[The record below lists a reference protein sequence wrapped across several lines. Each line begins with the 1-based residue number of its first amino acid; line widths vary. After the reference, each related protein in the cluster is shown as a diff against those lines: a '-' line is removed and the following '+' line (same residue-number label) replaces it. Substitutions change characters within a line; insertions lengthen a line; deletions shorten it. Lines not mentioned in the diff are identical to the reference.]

1 MKGRILVVDDEELVR
16 TTMKD
21 ILSVEGFDV
30 EAVESGEAALNTT
43 RDNIAQGTPF
53 DLLLLD
59 IKMPGLDGIEVL
71 KEVNHIDL
79 DLKVILLTGHGS
91 MESAIDALR
100 LGAHDYLLKPASAG
114 EILTSVSSAFNQ
126 LTEQQR
132 KRLLLQ
138 QLETSVKRLKDA
150 EGIYTAPPATQGV
163 VTLEN
168 GVTVDLARREMWL
181 GDTRVS
187 LTPTEGKLMKV
198 FVENRGRVMS
208 HQEIVLQVQ
217 GYEATDWEAP
227 EVLRP
232 IISRLRRKLNSFPD
246 GEKWIANVRGTGY
259 VFDLRNGSSEE

>member
-1 MKGRILVVDDEELVR
+1 MKGKILVVDDEELVR
-16 TTMKD
+16 NTMQD
-21 ILSVEGFDV
+21 ILSVEGYDV
-30 EAVESGEAALNTT
+30 DVVESGEAALNTV
-43 RDNIAQGTPF
+43 RENIEQGMPYE
-53 DLLLLD
+53 LILLD

-71 KEVNHIDL
+71 KEVNHIDM

-91 MESAIDALR
+91 MESAIEALR
-100 LGAHDYLLKPASAG
+100 LGAHDYLRKPATAG
-114 EILTSVSSAFNQ
+114 EILTSISRAFN
-126 LTEQQR
+126 LRAEQQR
-132 KRLLLQ
+132 KRMLIE

-150 EGIYTAPPATQGV
+150 EGIYTATPATQGV

-168 GVTVDLARREMWL
+168 GVTVDLARREMWM

-208 HQEIVLQVQ
+208 HQDIVLQVQ

-259 VFDLRNGSSEE
+259 VFDLRNGSSED